1 VGIRDF
7 EKMLEIGNS
16 ISGIIG
22 GLPQGGNLKMNQV
35 QHGIRGLFIPG
46 PTNVPERVRNAID
59 IPMEDQRAPDLPE
72 FTLPLFSDLK
82 KIFKTQTGQVFLFP
96 SSGTGGWEAAM
107 TNILSPG
114 DKVLISRF
122 GQFSNLWAE
131 LCRRHGFE
139 VEVVDV
145 EWGEGVPVDAFAQIL
160 EKDKDHSIK
169 AVLVTQNETATGVT
183 SDVAAVRS
191 ALDASDHPA
200 FLFVDGVSS
209 VASIDFRMD
218 EWGVDAAVSGSQK
231 GFMLPAGLGIVCF
244 SQKAIAAAKHSKSY
258 RCYFDIEDMIRTNK
272 DGYFP
277 YTPPMSLIRGLRA
290 SVDMLLEEGLE
301 NVFDRHHR
309 LAEAVRKSVF
319 AWGLSLCAKKSQ
331 WYSDTVSA
339 ILLPEGF
346 DSGVFCKYAYRQYG
360 ICYGAGL
367 SKVAGKVFRIGHL
380 GSTNETM
387 ILSAIGATELVM
399 KDIGISFEAG
409 SGVAAAVE
417 YLHSHR
423 MRQQDLA
430 A

>member
-1 VGIRDF
+1 
-7 EKMLEIGNS
+7 MTQS
-16 ISGIIG
+16 Y
-22 GLPQGGNLKMNQV
+22 
-35 QHGIRGLFIPG
+35 GIRGLFIPG

-59 IPMEDQRAPDLPE
+59 IPMEDQRAPDLPQ
-72 FTLPLFSDLK
+72 FTLPLFADLK

-122 GQFSNLWAE
+122 GQFSHLWVD
-131 LCRRHGFE
+131 LCQRLGFE

-145 EWGEGVPVDAFAQIL
+145 EWGEGVPVETFANIL
-160 EKDKDHSIK
+160 KNDKSHSIK
-169 AVLVTQNETATGVT
+169 AVLVTQNETATGV
-183 SDVAAVRS
+183 SNDVGAVR
-191 ALDASDHPA
+191 AAMDAAGHPA

-209 VASIDFRMD
+209 IASVDFRMD

-244 SQKAIAAAKHSKSY
+244 SQKAIEAAKHSKSY
-258 RCYFDIEDMIRTNK
+258 RCYFDIADMIRTNK

-301 NVFDRHHR
+301 NVFARHNR
-309 LAEAVRKSVF
+309 LAESVRQAVS
-319 AWGLSLCAKKSQ
+319 AWGLSLCAKKPQ

-339 ILLPEGF
+339 IRLPEGF
-346 DSGVFCKYAYRQYG
+346 DSGAFCRYAYEQYG
-360 ICYGAGL
+360 ISYGAGL

-380 GSTNETM
+380 GALNESM
-387 ILSAIGATELVM
+387 ILSAIGSTELVM
-399 KDIGISFEAG
+399 KDLGVPFAAG

-417 YLHSHR
+417 CLHSSR
-423 MRQQDLA
+423 KQQQALA